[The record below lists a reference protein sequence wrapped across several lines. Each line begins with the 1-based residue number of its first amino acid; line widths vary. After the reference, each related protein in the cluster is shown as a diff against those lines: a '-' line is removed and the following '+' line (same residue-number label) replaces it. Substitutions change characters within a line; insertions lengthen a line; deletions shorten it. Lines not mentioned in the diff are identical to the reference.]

1 VPETPANIFF
11 FLSFST
17 FTSILGKKGVYF
29 YVTRSNLSFVVV
41 PTFKEWIVKF
51 RFQLFSE
58 SGLLT
63 LLTTRTHTNNTYAH
77 KIEYC

>member
-29 YVTRSNLSFVVV
+29 YVTRSNLNLIYDTLTRLDPSFAGV
-41 PTFKEWIVKF
+41 
-51 RFQLFSE
+51 
-58 SGLLT
+58 
-63 LLTTRTHTNNTYAH
+63 Y
-77 KIEYC
+77 KIQVYDPKYVDSLILYLK